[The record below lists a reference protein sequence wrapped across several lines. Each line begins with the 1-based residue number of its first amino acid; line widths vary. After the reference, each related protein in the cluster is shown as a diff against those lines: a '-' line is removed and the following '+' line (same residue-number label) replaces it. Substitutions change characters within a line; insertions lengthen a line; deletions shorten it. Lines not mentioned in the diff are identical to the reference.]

1 MSTPQTDV
9 TTAPIAE
16 VQAQI
21 ARVDTKASILFGLSL
36 AALTG
41 GTALCVTAHL
51 HGLAVAAAVLSACLI
66 GAALTLLGA
75 AVRPALGGNH
85 GFVRWASASTAQAL
99 FDDLY
104 SAHRGGGSHATTHE
118 QARNLWLLAQSVHR
132 KYRRV
137 RLAVDLLGA
146 ALAGAFL
153 TAILSGLGW

>member
-1 MSTPQTDV
+1 MTPNETDI

-21 ARVDTKASILFGLSL
+21 ARVDTKASILCGLSL

-41 GTALCVTAHL
+41 GSALAITAHL
-51 HGLAVAAAVLSACLI
+51 HGFAVVVAVFSACLI

-75 AVRPALGGNH
+75 AVRPALGGDH
-85 GFVRWASASTAQAL
+85 GFVRWACAPTVVAL
-99 FDDLY
+99 RLDLTG
-104 SAHRGGGSHATTHE
+104 AGSE
-118 QARNLWLLAQSVHR
+118 LDRVRQVWLLAHSVQR

-137 RLAVDLLGA
+137 RLAVDLLGV

-153 TAILSGLGW
+153 TAILAGLGW